1 MTEEQRARR
10 AATARQNG
18 AKSRGPVTPTGKQIS
33 ALNSITTGEH
43 LNLLAEE
50 LPECLTMLT
59 TDDAVA
65 FVRLLQK
72 HLRQYQPQSECEKTL
87 LRQMTVE
94 LFQAQ
99 RTISLETY
107 ARQSDLDTMMRRYP
121 DLEDQ
126 ERQLQAYKEGLRE
139 EKLWRALQRDKKAHQ
154 TAYLQYQRALQTMRR
169 AFPLVPPEPV
179 SLTVDLQQ
187 LECPMP
193 SPEVIAE
200 VLEHADQAKS
210 EPSYPLPR
218 WVRGMLE
225 DDELMEQIAPE
236 YDRTG
241 IPGLAVETKQAI
253 SERLQIASQHESE
266 PRIREASNSLQAME
280 TKEESVPE
288 AAQSYQLKTN
298 ATPEIEPSR
307 PGPVQSPQT
316 RGSEA
321 DQQESEPRKPGA
333 LKSRQTTENKEEST
347 PKADHSNRCQ
357 IDETV
362 EMEPSRPRPG
372 GSPQTPGSEPD
383 HELLQIAVRA
393 KNEPGFVVP
402 LWAAEML
409 SDQEF
414 MAEIAPGFDLADLPE
429 RLRRQLP
436 RAA

>member
-50 LPECLTMLT
+50 VPECLTMLT

-121 DLEDQ
+121 DLADQ
-126 ERQLQAYKEGLRE
+126 ERQLQAYKEGLKD

-169 AFPLVPPEPV
+169 AFPVVPPEPV

-200 VLEHADQAKS
+200 VLEYADQAKS

-225 DDELMEQIAPE
+225 DDELMEQMAPE
-236 YDRTG
+236 YDRRG
-241 IPGLAVETKQAI
+241 IRGLAVETEEGV
-253 SERLQIASQHESE
+253 SELLQIAS
-266 PRIREASNSLQAME
+266 
-280 TKEESVPE
+280 
-288 AAQSYQLKTN
+288 
-298 ATPEIEPSR
+298 
-307 PGPVQSPQT
+307 
-316 RGSEA
+316 
-321 DQQESEPRKPGA
+321 QQESEPRTQEASNSPQA
-333 LKSRQTTENKEEST
+333 IENKEESA
-347 PKADHSNRCQ
+347 PEAEHPNRLKT
-357 IDETV
+357 IETA
-362 EMEPSRPRPG
+362 EMEPSLRKPG
-372 GSPQTPGSEPD
+372 QSPQTHNGEAD
-383 HELLQIAVRA
+383 HELLQIAARA

-429 RLRRQLP
+429 RLKRQLP